1 MIPLS
6 WTRYFRNGLF
16 ITFLVSFTLN
26 FPQLMFLLFRA
37 QDPGEIHAGKGDMFT
52 SYPEYFLNFSLYLV
66 LGFLL
71 FISHSYLLWKNL
83 RPGLRHGIIWIFAIL
98 MVNLFFRFHV
108 WIMDFPKDKI
118 HWMAG
123 YIMGQST
130 LVAVIS
136 VMSANVMFLND
147 RQRQHRLEI
156 ERLAAENIR
165 SQYLVLKSQVD
176 PHFLFN
182 SLNTLNT
189 LIPIDAPGAQKYLN
203 EMSNLMRHSLTRKDS
218 VTLEEE
224 LEVARSYAN
233 LMNIRYGEALS
244 FEFAIDSKKLGLR
257 IVPFSLQILLE
268 NVVKHNTITKALP
281 MVVKIATEGD
291 FLAVSNPVQ
300 PKKQPAEGE
309 GIGLTNLSERYR
321 LSGGQA
327 VEISSGNGIFTVKL
341 PLGDLKNT

>member
-16 ITFLVSFTLN
+16 TAFLVSFTLN
-26 FPQLMFLLFRA
+26 FPQLMLLLFRA
-37 QDPGEIHAGKGDMFT
+37 QEAGEVHSGKGDMFAT
-52 SYPEYFLNFSLYLV
+52 FPEYSLNLTLYLF
-66 LGFLL
+66 LGIIL
-71 FISHSYLLWKNL
+71 FISHSFLLWKNL
-83 RPGLRHGIIWIFAIL
+83 KPVIRHTVIWLFAIL
-98 MVNLFFRFHV
+98 LINLLFRFHV
-108 WIMDFPKDKI
+108 WVMDFPKEKI

-130 LVAVIS
+130 LVAVIN
-136 VMSANVMFLND
+136 VMSANIMFLND

-189 LIPIDAPGAQKYLN
+189 LIPLDAAGAQKYLN

-224 LEVARSYAN
+224 LEVARSYAS
-233 LMNIRYGEALS
+233 LMNIRYGDALS
-244 FEFAIDSKKLGLR
+244 FEFSIDSSRLGLKT
-257 IVPFSLQILLE
+257 VPFSLQILLE

-281 MVVKIATEGD
+281 LVVKIYTEDD
-291 FLAVSNPVQ
+291 FLVVSNPVQ

-321 LSGGQA
+321 LSGGRN
-327 VEISSGNGIFTVKL
+327 VEISSENGVFTVKL
-341 PLGDLKNT
+341 PLGETKIS